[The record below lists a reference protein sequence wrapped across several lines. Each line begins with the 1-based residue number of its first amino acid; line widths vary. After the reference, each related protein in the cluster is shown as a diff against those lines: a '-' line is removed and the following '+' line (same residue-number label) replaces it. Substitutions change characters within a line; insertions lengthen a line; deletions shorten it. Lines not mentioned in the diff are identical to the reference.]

1 MTIFIAALSV
11 LLGSASA
18 WYAAYWVTSVDGDS
32 KKKRHFYGALWAA
45 IVAFMLIWI
54 VALDDTG
61 EVPSWGWVILALVIS
76 LAIFAFARVTPDAAK
91 DVLQHE
97 ASSKKRS
104 ELPSQKPF
112 KPLTNAQRK
121 AAKLPTNEPIKPA
134 KKAKIIPEP
143 KSRAIRTG
151 WELCRVAFDYE
162 DSNGDWSTRQVTV
175 HSVTSSYIKGECHDR
190 RAERTFRLDRV
201 QGDITDLDTG
211 EILSSDVWAKIY
223 R

>member
-1 MTIFIAALSV
+1 MDGLLKRIALK
-11 LLGSASA
+11 LGL
-18 WYAAYWVTSVDGDS
+18 T
-32 KKKRHFYGALWAA
+32 R
-45 IVAFMLIWI
+45 
-54 VALDDTG
+54 
-61 EVPSWGWVILALVIS
+61 
-76 LAIFAFARVTPDAAK
+76 
-91 DVLQHE
+91 
-97 ASSKKRS
+97 RS
-104 ELPSQKPF
+104 EESPALPSKKPF

-134 KKAKIIPEP
+134 KKPKIIPEP

-175 HSVTSSYIKGECHDR
+175 HSVTSTYIKGECHDR
-190 RAERTFRLDRV
+190 QAERTFRLDRV

-211 EILSSDVWAKIY
+211 EILGARAWARAY